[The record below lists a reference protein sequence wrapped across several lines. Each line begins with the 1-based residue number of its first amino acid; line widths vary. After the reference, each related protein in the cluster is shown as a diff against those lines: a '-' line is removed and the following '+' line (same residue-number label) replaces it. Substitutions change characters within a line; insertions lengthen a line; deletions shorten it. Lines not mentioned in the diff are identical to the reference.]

1 MANLCE
7 AVPAADFRFHV
18 GGETFLDFHHP
29 GATAA
34 DKVVMMTVIAL
45 GQQFEARHA
54 VAEVEPPDEAH
65 FLQRMQIAIDRGQ
78 ITALAAKG
86 GVDLLVAQRMLMP
99 AQDIQDGLARRGYF
113 PGALA

>member
-1 MANLCE
+1 MANLGK

-45 GQQFEARHA
+45 GQQFEASHA
-54 VAEVEPPDEAH
+54 VAEVKPPDEAH
-65 FLQRMQIAIDRGQ
+65 FLQRVQVAIDCGQIA
-78 ITALAAKG
+78 ALAAKG

-99 AQDIQDGLARRGYF
+99 AQDIQDGLAWRGDLS
-113 PGALA
+113 GALA